1 MAAWLLTFPIC
12 PAIIRSLVHKSLSK
26 LHLKNLHYS
35 SGPEILVISC
45 VVTYLHPGL
54 AEFEPVGEILA
65 GEHVGVLRLLEGPL
79 QLVQLERGEG
89 RSRAT
94 DLLARGRLA
103 VRAEIV
109 LRVVAVLTVF

>member
-1 MAAWLLTFPIC
+1 M
-12 PAIIRSLVHKSLSK
+12 
-26 LHLKNLHYS
+26 
-35 SGPEILVISC
+35 
-45 VVTYLHPGL
+45 
-54 AEFEPVGEILA
+54 GEILA
-65 GEHVGVLRLLEGPL
+65 GEHVRVLRLLEGPL

-89 RSRAT
+89 RSRAA